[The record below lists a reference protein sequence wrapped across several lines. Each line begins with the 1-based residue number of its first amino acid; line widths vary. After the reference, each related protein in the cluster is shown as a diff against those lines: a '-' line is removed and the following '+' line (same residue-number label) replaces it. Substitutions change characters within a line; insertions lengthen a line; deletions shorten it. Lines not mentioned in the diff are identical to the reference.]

1 MSRTLVTYDL
11 VKQKA
16 EDLLAFGI
24 SPTQKQIR
32 AALGSIG
39 SMETINRHLRQFWA
53 ERQGENWE
61 FSISREFAAA
71 IQAEF
76 TRVAT
81 TSSSELAGRVRE
93 SELEL
98 EESSTKLAVATD
110 TMERQS
116 RELQEARQQAR
127 GAEAAAEQ
135 LRQSEQHL
143 RIELQVFRDRL
154 TEAKEQAQRLSSAE
168 LLAKRL
174 EDDIKE
180 ARGMLQAAQSQVS
193 QLLDENKEL
202 RAQKEAGRRRTR
214 DVGSIKKK

>member
-1 MSRTLVTYDL
+1 MSKTLVTYDL

-53 ERQGENWE
+53 ERQGEDWE

-93 SELEL
+93 TELEL
-98 EESSTKLAVATD
+98 EEASTRLAFATD
-110 TMERQS
+110 TLERQS
-116 RELQEARQQAR
+116 RELQEARQQVR
-127 GAEAAAEQ
+127 GAEAAVEQ
-135 LRQSEQHL
+135 LRESEQHL
-143 RIELQVFRDRL
+143 RTELQACRDRL
-154 TEAKEQAQRLSSAE
+154 TDAREQVQRLSSAE
-168 LLAKRL
+168 AIAKRL
-174 EDDIKE
+174 EDEVKE
-180 ARGMLQAAQSQVS
+180 ARGMLQAAQSQVTR
-193 QLLDENKEL
+193 LLDENKEL
-202 RAQKEAGRRRTR
+202 RVQPEAGRRRAKEVRST
-214 DVGSIKKK
+214 S

>member
-1 MSRTLVTYDL
+1 MSKTLVTYEL

-16 EDLLAFGI
+16 EDLLGFGI

-39 SMETINRHLRQFWA
+39 SMETINKHLRQFWA
-53 ERQGENWE
+53 ERQGEDWE

-93 SELEL
+93 AELEL
-98 EESSTKLAVATD
+98 ADSSTKLATVTD
-110 TMERQS
+110 AFEKQRA
-116 RELQEARQQAR
+116 ELQEAHQEVR
-127 GAEAAAEQ
+127 GAQAVIGQ
-135 LRQSEQHL
+135 LRQSEHHL
-143 RIELQVFRDRL
+143 RTELQTCRDKL
-154 TEAKEQAQRLSSAE
+154 DEAKEQIQRLSSVQAI
-168 LLAKRL
+168 AVRL
-174 EDDIKE
+174 EDEVRE
-180 ARGMLQAAQSQVS
+180 ARGMLLAAQSQVS
-193 QLLDENKEL
+193 QLLTENKEL

-214 DVGSIKKK
+214 EIGSAKSK